1 MRKFGG
7 GGVMRHCGSKILKTE
22 RLTLRPFRVKDA
34 EAMFENWAQDKEVT
48 KYLTWTPHK
57 SAEETRELLTLWEEE
72 SKSPNVYHWAIE
84 FEGETV
90 GDISLVSV
98 DEQNEKAIVG
108 YCLSRKHWRK
118 GIMPEALEEVLRY
131 LFVEVGFQRIESS
144 YAVPNPASG
153 RVMEKCGLLYEGTFR
168 KSFRLL
174 STGEWVDI
182 VHRAILRE
190 DYFARK

>member
-1 MRKFGG
+1 MN
-7 GGVMRHCGSKILKTE
+7 HLGSKVLTTK
-22 RLTLRPFRVKDA
+22 RLILRPFRTKDA
-34 EAMFENWAQDKEVT
+34 KRMFVNWAADPAVT
-48 KYLTWTPHK
+48 KFLEWSPHK
-57 SAEETRELLTLWEEE
+57 NAGETRALLKVWEQE
-72 SKSPNVYHWAIE
+72 SKKPNVYHWAIE

>member
-7 GGVMRHCGSKILKTE
+7 GGIMRHCGSKILKTE

-84 FEGETV
+84 FEG
-90 GDISLVSV
+90 
-98 DEQNEKAIVG
+98 
-108 YCLSRKHWRK
+108 
-118 GIMPEALEEVLRY
+118 
-131 LFVEVGFQRIESS
+131 
-144 YAVPNPASG
+144 
-153 RVMEKCGLLYEGTFR
+153 
-168 KSFRLL
+168 
-174 STGEWVDI
+174 
-182 VHRAILRE
+182 
-190 DYFARK
+190 

>member
-1 MRKFGG
+1 MGARQGSYEVSYLDAPQERGG
-7 GGVMRHCGSKILKTE
+7 NAR
-22 RLTLRPFRVKDA
+22 TL
-34 EAMFENWAQDKEVT
+34 N
-48 KYLTWTPHK
+48 
-57 SAEETRELLTLWEEE
+57 
-72 SKSPNVYHWAIE
+72 
-84 FEGETV
+84 
-90 GDISLVSV
+90 GDISLLSV
-98 DEQNEKAIVG
+98 DEKNEKAIVG

-131 LFVEVGFQRIESS
+131 LFAEVGFQRIESS
-144 YAVPNPASG
+144 HAVPNPASG